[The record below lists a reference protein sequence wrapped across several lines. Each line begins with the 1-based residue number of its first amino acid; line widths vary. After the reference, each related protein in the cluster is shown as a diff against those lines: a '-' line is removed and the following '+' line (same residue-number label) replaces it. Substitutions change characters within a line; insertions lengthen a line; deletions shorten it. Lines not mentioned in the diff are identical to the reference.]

1 MSRCAPNGPAASEHL
16 GGCAQGPNGR
26 MTAPMTTTRKIGIAV
41 AALVALF
48 VAFNVYYF
56 LPRAKKVMITQ
67 TEVQRR
73 DATSSSKGTGQT
85 RDMLLIYASDY
96 ESKKPIVFRNEDNI
110 FYFKV
115 DSSDLAAHAARLAT
129 DDPDGAVLV
138 SYYGVRMALFSV
150 YPNALSLK
158 EVPADYT
165 HVPWVSVVVLVLVLA
180 LFIWGGVKIR
190 KVFRS
195 AKEKITKRPAAS

>member
-1 MSRCAPNGPAASEHL
+1 
-16 GGCAQGPNGR
+16 

>member
-1 MSRCAPNGPAASEHL
+1 MSRCAPNGPAASEQL
-16 GGCAQGPNGR
+16 GGCAEGPNGR

-165 HVPWVSVVVLVLVLA
+165 HVPWVSIVVLVLVLA